1 MPTQVK
7 DGVRVTITRAEYDAL
22 FTPPSPPSTNPDD
35 YPLTPAQFKALVSY
49 LDKDAAIRA
58 AIAQTADALQR
69 AWLLSRYENAE
80 SYNHGDPFLQSM
92 RAAIGISEADLSAAW
107 MLAKDLTSGE

>member
-1 MPTQVK
+1 MTKVNIMR
-7 DGVRVTITRAEYDAL
+7 DGEIIEVDASSV
-22 FTPPSPPSTNPDD
+22 FTPPAPPSTNPDD
-35 YPLTPAQFKALVSY
+35 YPLSPAQFKALVSY
-49 LDKDAAIRA
+49 LDKDTAIRA

-92 RAAIGISEADLSAAW
+92 RAAVGMSADDLAAAW
-107 MLAKDLTSGE
+107 MLAKDLKSGE